1 MSSRVPGLVATAR
14 GNVSPR
20 NRVFGLSAVAGLLG
34 ALVAAALTLLIAT
47 VSSQNHRAQTELAML
62 PSSALTPQEV
72 PSFWEALNQGQVT
85 RTAAEVFGQRRWV
98 PAAAAAAGVPASSLV
113 LDAGVVPNT
122 TLMRVTMEGGSAL
135 AAERALTVAVQ
146 QALPLAQQ
154 VSGPFTIVAIQGA
167 EGTAVPVGPPV
178 GQLVIVLA
186 AGGFL
191 VGAGITSLVT
201 GRSTVAP
208 AAQSRE
214 TPAGPSATADQ
225 PRGPVTGSPST
236 PS

>member
-1 MSSRVPGLVATAR
+1 M
-14 GNVSPR
+14 
-20 NRVFGLSAVAGLLG
+20 AGLLG

-47 VSSQNHRAQTELAML
+47 VSSHNHRAQMELAML
-62 PSSALTPQEV
+62 PSSVLTPQEV

-85 RTAAEVFGQRRWV
+85 RTAVEVFGQRRWV
-98 PAAAAAAGVPASSLV
+98 PAAAAAAGVPASSLA

-122 TLMRVTMEGGSAL
+122 TLMRVTMEAGSAL
-135 AAERALTVAVQ
+135 AAERALTAAVQ

-154 VSGPFTIVAIQGA
+154 VSGPFTILAIQGA

-178 GQLVIVLA
+178 RQLVIVLA

-191 VGAGITSLVT
+191 VGAGIASLVM

-208 AAQSRE
+208 AAQSRKA
-214 TPAGPSATADQ
+214 PAGPSATADQ